1 LNFKNKIIRA
11 PKYWLII
18 SGILNIFGLIALYSI
33 SQDEVVFSFSS
44 RFTKFLFWCIP
55 AFMVFLFFFFIP
67 VKIIYDYSYL
77 ALALTFIFLF
87 MPFFFEPIAGANRWI
102 SFGLIR
108 FQPSEIM
115 KWVAVLGISRYLSDQ
130 KLKLTNIT
138 TLILPIIFTLIPFFI
153 IAKQPDLGSAVIVIA
168 PLIPLLFWVGVDTF
182 HILFI
187 LAPILS
193 VLTAFHIFSFTIWIG
208 VIGIILYLYKRSLLT
223 NIYIFF
229 GNIFLG
235 LFSPI
240 IWNRLTSYQQGRIL
254 VFLDISR
261 DPLGAAYQV
270 IQSQTAIGS
279 GGFWG
284 KGFGMGTQTHLK
296 FLPEQETD
304 FIFSVIGEEFGFLAV
319 FIILF
324 LFAFLIL
331 AMVQK
336 SFKLYARFPSLVLF
350 GISIVFMSHVFVN
363 IGMTVNLLPVKGL
376 PLPFLS
382 YGGTFLVSCYAML
395 GLAMNMAVEEK

>member
-1 LNFKNKIIRA
+1 LNFQNKINKA
-11 PKYWLII
+11 PKYWLFI

-33 SQDEVVFSFSS
+33 SQDEVVFSLSS
-44 RFTKFLFWCIP
+44 RFTKFLFWFMP
-55 AFMVFLFFFFIP
+55 AFIIFIFFFFIP
-67 VKIIYDYSYL
+67 VKIIHDYSYL

-87 MPFFFEPIAGANRWI
+87 IPYFFEPIAGTHRWI
-102 SFGLIR
+102 SFGSIR
-108 FQPSEIM
+108 LQPAEIM
-115 KWVAVLGISRYLSDQ
+115 KWVVVLGISRYLSDQ
-130 KLKLTNIT
+130 KLKLTNIRT
-138 TLILPIIFTLIPFFI
+138 IILPIFFTLIPFFI

-168 PLIPLLFWVGVDTF
+168 PLIPLLFWVGADVF

-208 VIGIILYLYKRSLLT
+208 VIGIILYLYKKSLLT

-235 LFSPI
+235 LLSPF
-240 IWNRLTSYQQGRIL
+240 IWNSLNEYQQGRIL

-284 KGFGMGTQTHLK
+284 KGFGMGSQTHLK

-319 FIILF
+319 SIILF

-331 AMVQK
+331 DMVQK
-336 SFKLYARFPSLVLF
+336 SFKLYERFPSLVLF
-350 GISIVFMSHVFVN
+350 GIAIIFTSHVFVN

>member
-1 LNFKNKIIRA
+1 MNFQEKISRA

-18 SGILNIFGLIALYSI
+18 SFILNIIGLIALYSI

-44 RFTKFLFWCIP
+44 RFIKFILWFIP
-55 AFMVFLFFFFIP
+55 AIGVFILFFSLPI
-67 VKIIYDYSYL
+67 KIIHDYSYT
-77 ALALTFIFLF
+77 ALFVTFIFLF
-87 MPFFFEPIAGANRWI
+87 IPFFFDPIAGTHRWI
-102 SFGLIR
+102 SFGHLR
-108 FQPSEIM
+108 FQPAEIM
-115 KWVAVLGISRYLSDQ
+115 KWITVLGLSRYLSDQ
-130 KLKLTNIT
+130 KLKLKNIST
-138 TLILPIIFTLIPFFI
+138 MILPVLFTLIPFFI
-153 IAKQPDLGSAVIVIA
+153 IAKQPDLGSAIIVFA

-182 HILFI
+182 YILCF
-187 LAPILS
+187 LAPIFS
-193 VLTAFHIFSFTIWIG
+193 IIMAFHIFSFTIWMG
-208 VIGIILYLYKRSLLT
+208 AFAIILYLYKKNIFTSLT
-223 NIYIFF
+223 VFF

-235 LFSPI
+235 LLSPV
-240 IWNRLTSYQQGRIL
+240 IWNSLNSYQQGRIL
-254 VFLDISR
+254 VFLDVTK

-284 KGFGMGTQTHLK
+284 KGFGNGSQTHLK

-304 FIFSVIGEEFGFLAV
+304 FIFSVVGEEFGFLV
-319 FIILF
+319 VSIILI
-324 LFAFLIL
+324 LFAILIL
-331 AMVQK
+331 DMIQK
-336 SFKLYARFPSLVLF
+336 AFKLSERFSSLVLF
-350 GISIVFMSHVFVN
+350 GIAVIFMCHVFVN

>member
-1 LNFKNKIIRA
+1 LKLKNKIIRA

-18 SGILNIFGLIALYSI
+18 SSILNIFGLIALYSI
-33 SQDEVVFSFSS
+33 SQDEVVLSFSS
-44 RFTKFLFWCIP
+44 RFTKFLFWFFP
-55 AFMVFLFFFFIP
+55 AISVFILFFYVPI
-67 VKIIYDYSYL
+67 KIIHDYSYI
-77 ALALTFIFLF
+77 ALFTIFVLLFI
-87 MPFFFEPIAGANRWI
+87 PYFFDPIAGTHRWI
-102 SFGLIR
+102 SLGYLR
-108 FQPSEIM
+108 FQPAEIM
-115 KWVAVLGISRYLSDQ
+115 KWVAVLGLSRYLSDQ
-130 KLKLTNIT
+130 KLKLKKIT
-138 TLILPIIFTLIPFFI
+138 TIIYPIIFTLIPFFV
-153 IAKQPDLGSAVIVIA
+153 IAKQPDLGSAIIVIA

-182 HILFI
+182 HIIFI

-193 VLTAFHIFSFTIWIG
+193 ILTAFHIFSFTIWIG
-208 VIGIILYLYKRSLLT
+208 LFAIILYLYKKSLIVNL
-223 NIYIFF
+223 NVFF

-235 LFSPI
+235 LLSPL
-240 IWNRLTSYQQGRIL
+240 IWNSLTSYQQGRIL
-254 VFLDISR
+254 VFLDVSK

-284 KGFGMGTQTHLK
+284 KGFGNGSQTHLK

-304 FIFSVIGEEFGFLAV
+304 FIFSVIGEEFGFLV
-319 FIILF
+319 VSIILI
-324 LFAFLIL
+324 LFSILIL
-331 AMVQK
+331 DMVQK
-336 SFKLYARFPSLVLF
+336 SFKLSERFPSLVLF
-350 GISIVFMSHVFVN
+350 GIAVIFMCHVFVN

>member
-1 LNFKNKIIRA
+1 MNFQNKIIKA

-33 SQDEVVFSFSS
+33 SQDELVFSLSS
-44 RFTKFLFWCIP
+44 RFTKFLFWFIP
-55 AFMVFLFFFFIP
+55 AFIVFSFFFFIP
-67 VKIIYDYSYL
+67 IKFIHDYSYL
-77 ALALTFIFLF
+77 ALALAFIFLF
-87 MPFFFEPIAGANRWI
+87 IPYFFEPIAGTHRWI
-102 SFGLIR
+102 SFGSIR
-108 FQPSEIM
+108 FQPAETM

-138 TLILPIIFTLIPFFI
+138 TIILPIIFTLIPFFI

-168 PLIPLLFWVGVDTF
+168 PLIPLLFWVGADTF
-182 HILFI
+182 HIIFI

-193 VLTAFHIFSFTIWIG
+193 ILTAFHIFSFTIWIG
-208 VIGIILYLYKRSLLT
+208 VIGIILYIYKRSLLI
-223 NIYIFF
+223 NIYIYF

-235 LFSPI
+235 LLSPF
-240 IWNRLTSYQQGRIL
+240 IWNTLTTYQQGRIL

-284 KGFGMGTQTHLK
+284 KGFGMGSQTHLK

-304 FIFSVIGEEFGFLAV
+304 FIFSVIGEEFGFLV
-319 FIILF
+319 LSIILF
-324 LFAFLIL
+324 LFALLIL
-331 AMVQK
+331 DMVQK
-336 SFKLYARFPSLVLF
+336 SFKLYERFPSLVLF
-350 GISIVFMSHVFVN
+350 GIAIIFMSHVFVN

-395 GLAMNMAVEEK
+395 GLAMNMVVEEK